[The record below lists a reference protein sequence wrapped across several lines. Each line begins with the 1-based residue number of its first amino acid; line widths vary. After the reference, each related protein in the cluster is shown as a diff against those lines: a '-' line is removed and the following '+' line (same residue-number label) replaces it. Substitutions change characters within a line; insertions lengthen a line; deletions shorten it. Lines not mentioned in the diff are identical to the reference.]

1 MLSRFCTWL
10 VRGYQ
15 RYISPLT
22 PPTCRFQPTCSQY
35 AITAYRRF
43 GFFRGSFLTLKR
55 VCKCHPL
62 HSGGYDPVEA
72 KNERSG

>member
-1 MLSRFCTWL
+1 MSRFCIWL
-10 VRGYQ
+10 IRCYQ

-62 HSGGYDPVEA
+62 HAGGYDPVEA
-72 KNERSG
+72 NNERSGQ